1 MKYLFLPVN
10 CSCSSLVWISP
21 VTEFRSDGAPVFLK
35 RYKSEIAP
43 IRTSHF
49 KLFTSLVL
57 RFFDGIPK
65 QKGHPSKPVKP
76 RIATTILVDHGLVVG
91 ERKDASNGQIVL
103 SRNSNLQILAE
114 FGKKSAE
121 PGKWLWR

>member
-1 MKYLFLPVN
+1 MKDLFLPAT
-10 CSCSSLVWISP
+10 CSCTRLVWIFP

-35 RYKSEIAP
+35 RYKSKIAR

-49 KLFTSLVL
+49 KSFTSLVL
-57 RFFDGIPK
+57 GFFDGIPK

-76 RIATTILVDHGLVVG
+76 RIATTILVDHGLVAG
-91 ERKDASNGQIVL
+91 EREDASNGQIVL

-114 FGKKSAE
+114 CGKKLAE
-121 PGKWLWR
+121 PGK